1 LTTVPE
7 HRRPQAVPRGA
18 ARLATWV
25 MEPVTLVM
33 TRKMLL
39 GIKQRAERRIQ
50 PA

>member
-1 LTTVPE
+1 
-7 HRRPQAVPRGA
+7 
-18 ARLATWV
+18 

-39 GIKQRAERRIQ
+39 GIKQRAEHRVQ